1 VNKFGAGNFTLTM
14 DRPFDLVIYGATGNE
29 ERSSLADNEALR
41 DDLHL
46 DTLRKAVR
54 QR

>member
-1 VNKFGAGNFTLTM
+1 M

-29 ERSSLADNEALR
+29 ERNPLADNKALQEGS
-41 DDLHL
+41 LL
-46 DTLRKAVR
+46 DMSLKVVR

>member
-1 VNKFGAGNFTLTM
+1 M

-29 ERSSLADNEALR
+29 ERNSLTDNKALQEG
-41 DDLHL
+41 LHL
-46 DTLRKAVR
+46 DMSLRVVR

>member
-1 VNKFGAGNFTLTM
+1 M
-14 DRPFDLVIYGATGNE
+14 DRPFDLVVYGATGNE
-29 ERSSLADNEALR
+29 ERSSLAESQALR

-46 DTLRKAVR
+46 DMLRKAVR